1 MKKKIGKTIFL
12 VMLLSIVVLS
22 ACQSNPVENPLS
34 DDPVTMPS
42 PNDFEGYMQNV
53 FVDQLDVLIMESFPV
68 QVKVNVTGNLPDGCT
83 SIVGSKA
90 EFIDNNTFVL
100 SIYTERPEDLMCT
113 MALVPF
119 EESITLDVNGLAAG
133 TYTVK
138 GFDLEESF
146 TLDVDNK

>member
-1 MKKKIGKTIFL
+1 
-12 VMLLSIVVLS
+12 
-22 ACQSNPVENPLS
+22 
-34 DDPVTMPS
+34 
-42 PNDFEGYMQNV
+42 
-53 FVDQLDVLIMESFPV
+53 MESFPV